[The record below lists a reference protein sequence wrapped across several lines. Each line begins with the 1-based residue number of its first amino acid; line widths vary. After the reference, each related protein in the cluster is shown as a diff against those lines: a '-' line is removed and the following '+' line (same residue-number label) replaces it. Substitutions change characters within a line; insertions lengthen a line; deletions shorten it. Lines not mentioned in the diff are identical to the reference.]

1 MINVLIV
8 DDSATVRQ
16 HLKRIL
22 EVGGVRVI
30 GMAENG
36 EDAVRFV
43 QEQKPDLI
51 TMDIEMP
58 KMNGLDATRRI
69 METNPLPIVIV
80 SANYDRNDV
89 EKSFLA
95 MSSGAVAI
103 LEKPLGEGHQGYE
116 ESVRELV
123 QTVKL
128 MSEVKVVKRWPSAR
142 TGGTVPIKAGIGRGG
157 EKSQYLPFSLPL
169 PIPLPDN
176 LKLIALGAS
185 TGGPPVI
192 QTILSGLPRE
202 YGIPVLVVQHIAK
215 GFIEG
220 MVEWL
225 NQTTSLHV
233 KIAVDGEHLLPGHV
247 YFAPDDFHM
256 GVRNSGRIA
265 LSKSEPENGIRPSV
279 SYLFRSAMNRYGGE
293 MAGVLLTG
301 MGKDGAEELKHLK
314 DKGAL
319 TIAQDKDSSV
329 VFGMPGEAVKLEAAT
344 CVLPPDKIAS
354 TLAGLMKRD

>member
-22 EVGGVRVI
+22 EAGGVRVI
-30 GMAENG
+30 GMAGNG

-43 QEQKPDLI
+43 REQKPDVI

-103 LEKPLGEGHQGYE
+103 LEKPLGEGHPGYE

-128 MSEVKVVKRWPSAR
+128 MSEVKVVKRWPSYPPLAKGGRR
-142 TGGTVPIKAGIGRGG
+142 TEGTVPD
-157 EKSQYLPFSLPL
+157 FS
-169 PIPLPDN
+169 IDIR
-176 LKLIALGAS
+176 LIALGAS

-192 QTILSGLPRE
+192 QTILSGLPRG
-202 YGIPVLVVQHIAK
+202 YKIPVLVVQHIAN

-225 NQTTSLHV
+225 NQTTSLQV
-233 KIAVDGEHLLPGHV
+233 KIAVDGEHILPGHV
-247 YFAPDDFHM
+247 YFAPDDFQM

-265 LSKSEPENGIRPSV
+265 LSKSDPENGIRPSV
-279 SYLFRSAMNRYGGE
+279 SYLFRSAMNSYGGD

-301 MGKDGAEELKHLK
+301 MGKDGAEELKNLK

-344 CVLPPDKIAS
+344 YVLPPDKIAS
-354 TLAGLMKRD
+354 TLAGLMKKD

>member
-1 MINVLIV
+1 MIV

-30 GMAENG
+30 GMAGNG
-36 EDAVRFV
+36 KDALRFV
-43 QEQKPDLI
+43 QEQKPDVI

-58 KMNGLDATRRI
+58 GMNGLDATRRI

-103 LEKPLGEGHQGYE
+103 LEKPLGEGHPGYE

-128 MSEVKVVKRWPSAR
+128 MSEVKVVKRWPSYPPHPPLAKGGR
-142 TGGTVPIKAGIGRGG
+142 RGGGTVPD
-157 EKSQYLPFSLPL
+157 FSKD
-169 PIPLPDN
+169 I
-176 LKLIALGAS
+176 KLIAIGAS

-192 QTILSGLPRE
+192 QTILSGLPR
-202 YGIPVLVVQHIAK
+202 GHKIPVLVVQHIAK

-225 NQTTSLHV
+225 NQTTSLQV
-233 KIAVDGEHLLPGHV
+233 KIAVDGEYILPGHA
-247 YFAPDDFHM
+247 YFAPDDFQM
-256 GVRNSGRIA
+256 GVRSSGRIA
-265 LSKSEPENGIRPSV
+265 LSKSDPENGIRPSV
-279 SYLFRSAMNRYGGE
+279 SYLFRSAMNTYGGD
-293 MAGVLLTG
+293 MVGVLLTG

-314 DKGAL
+314 NKGAL

-344 CVLPPDKIAS
+344 YVLPPDKIAS
-354 TLAGLMKRD
+354 TLAGLMEKD